1 MILVEEGRVSSSP
14 ATNNKLPDS
23 CDLFFNSPLMKS
35 IHFNVQL
42 DATTLITPGISSK
55 LKFKLIVVH
64 YWTSLINRVHFG
76 TTLFS
81 F

>member
-1 MILVEEGRVSSSP
+1 MCLLP
-14 ATNNKLPDS
+14 QQQTTNYPIPVISFLIP
-23 CDLFFNSPLMKS
+23 PLIKS

-42 DATTLITPGISSK
+42 DATTLITPGIASK
-55 LKFKLIVVH
+55 LIFKLIVVH

-76 TTLFS
+76 TTLFA